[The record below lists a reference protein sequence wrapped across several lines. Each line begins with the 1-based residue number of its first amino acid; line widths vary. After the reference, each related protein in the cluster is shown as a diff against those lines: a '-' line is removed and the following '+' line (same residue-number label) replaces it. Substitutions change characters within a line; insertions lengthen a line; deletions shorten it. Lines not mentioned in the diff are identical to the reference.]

1 MTIAAAEFPQPL
13 QKRLARMSFCGVRR
27 SSGGGNDNAWKK
39 EKKRRLALSLEDR
52 RKEYEKSF
60 IPLSEI
66 STWRTELAYQT
77 KLSTA
82 KHVVADAEKEAVLDG
97 FQPKEEM
104 DLNDKVSF
112 FVGDITKLEIDAIVN
127 AANNSLLGGGG
138 VDGAIHRGA
147 GKNLYNEN
155 LTLGGCPDGEAR
167 ISGGYKLPAKYV
179 ISTVGPRGHG
189 RKILENAYLNCL
201 NLMRENNLRSIA
213 FPCISTGIYGYP
225 NDDACAV
232 ALRTARRFLEKHH
245 QNVDRI
251 IFCLF
256 LQVDV
261 DLYMKYLPIFFP
273 GAEEKSPTKV
283 NVDKDKALA
292 MDEASGGGD
301 TIKNEAIGE
310 ADTTKEEATGEA
322 DTTKEKDPEKK
333 EATGG
338 DDTIKEATGE
348 ADTTKEKDLEKKDAT
363 GGSDATT
370 EKAQAE

>member
-1 MTIAAAEFPQPL
+1 
-13 QKRLARMSFCGVRR
+13 V
-27 SSGGGNDNAWKK
+27 
-39 EKKRRLALSLEDR
+39 
-52 RKEYEKSF
+52 
-60 IPLSEI
+60 
-66 STWRTELAYQT
+66 
-77 KLSTA
+77 
-82 KHVVADAEKEAVLDG
+82 
-97 FQPKEEM
+97 
-104 DLNDKVSF
+104 
-112 FVGDITKLEIDAIVN
+112 
-127 AANNSLLGGGG
+127 
-138 VDGAIHRGA
+138 
-147 GKNLYNEN
+147 
-155 LTLGGCPDGEAR
+155 
-167 ISGGYKLPAKYV
+167 
-179 ISTVGPRGHG
+179 
-189 RKILENAYLNCL
+189 
-201 NLMRENNLRSIA
+201 RSIA

-338 DDTIKEATGE
+338 DDTTKEATGE

>member
-1 MTIAAAEFPQPL
+1 M
-13 QKRLARMSFCGVRR
+13 G
-27 SSGGGNDNAWKK
+27 
-39 EKKRRLALSLEDR
+39 
-52 RKEYEKSF
+52 
-60 IPLSEI
+60 
-66 STWRTELAYQT
+66 
-77 KLSTA
+77 
-82 KHVVADAEKEAVLDG
+82 
-97 FQPKEEM
+97 
-104 DLNDKVSF
+104 
-112 FVGDITKLEIDAIVN
+112 
-127 AANNSLLGGGG
+127 
-138 VDGAIHRGA
+138 
-147 GKNLYNEN
+147 
-155 LTLGGCPDGEAR
+155 TLGGCPDGEAR

-225 NDDACAV
+225 NDDACAM

-292 MDEASGGGD
+292 MDEAAGGGD

-310 ADTTKEEATGEA
+310 ADTTKEE
-322 DTTKEKDPEKK
+322 DPEKK

-348 ADTTKEKDLEKKDAT
+348 ADTTKE
-363 GGSDATT
+363 
-370 EKAQAE
+370 